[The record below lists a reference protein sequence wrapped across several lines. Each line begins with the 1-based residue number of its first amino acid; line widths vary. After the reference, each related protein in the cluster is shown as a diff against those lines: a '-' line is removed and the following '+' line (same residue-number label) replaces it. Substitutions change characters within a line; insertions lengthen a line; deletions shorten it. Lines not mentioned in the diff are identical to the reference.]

1 MLGNH
6 HENRRYP
13 AIDAADQESCRPDF
27 VVLIYPGYL
36 ALEEKGYQLAPEL
49 NIGPKTTPPTF
60 VAMSEDDPVHVENAL
75 VYYGALKQA
84 GVPAELHLYPTG
96 GHGYG
101 LRRTT
106 ALVTTWPDRV
116 HDWMKASGWLPAN

>member
-6 HENRRYP
+6 HDVRSYP
-13 AIDAADQESCRPDF
+13 IVDAADKESCRPDF

-36 ALEEKGYQLAPEL
+36 ALEETGYQLAPEL
-49 NIGPKTTPPTF
+49 NIGTTTTPPTF
-60 VAMSEDDPVHVENAL
+60 IAMSEDDPVHVENAL
-75 VYYGALKQA
+75 VYYRALKEA
-84 GVPAELHLYPTG
+84 KVPAELHLYPSG

-106 ALVTTWPDRV
+106 ELVTTWPDRV
-116 HDWMKASGWLPAN
+116 RDWMRASGSLGTE